1 LGERH
6 GDVSVADKTPPVR
19 WQRIGQ
25 TKVEAEHFADS
36 WKRASLSASKVAIIS
51 TADAFG
57 SGYNEFPFDAL
68 KIFRAS
74 FAAAGKVLVRA
85 AVLRQFR
92 SVMAGNRT
100 LGCLSIFLFIA
111 LCASLLVNFVL
122 MIATFQRLS
131 GIREPE
137 PIPRFREILLQ
148 RGARATTD
156 KIAVIAMR
164 GLISSSIPGNVS
176 DSMVDDLRAALQQA
190 RDDSRVKAIVLEVDS
205 PGGEVTASDE
215 IYSAVV
221 KTRARKPVVV
231 YMDSL
236 AASGGYYVSCGGKFL
251 MANETTITGSI
262 GVIIQT
268 LNYEQLFNKIG
279 LASVVFKSGKF
290 KDMLNGARPI
300 TPEERELVQN
310 FIMSTYDKF
319 LGIVAKERNL
329 PADLLRNSIAD
340 GRILSGKEALQNKL
354 IDGLGELDDAFA
366 KAKQLA
372 NAPEAKVV
380 KYGPPF
386 SLARFLRVFGGS
398 ESKIELQLPKQL
410 VPQLESGR
418 AYFLPSYY
426 AP

>member
-1 LGERH
+1 LG
-6 GDVSVADKTPPVR
+6 S
-19 WQRIGQ
+19 
-25 TKVEAEHFADS
+25 
-36 WKRASLSASKVAIIS
+36 
-51 TADAFG
+51 
-57 SGYNEFPFDAL
+57 N
-68 KIFRAS
+68 

-92 SVMAGNRT
+92 FGMTPDRRLS
-100 LGCLSIFLFIA
+100 CLSIFLFVA
-111 LCASLLVNFVL
+111 LCASLFVNFVL
-122 MIATFQRLS
+122 IIAAFQRVS
-131 GIREPE
+131 GIREAE

-148 RGARATTD
+148 RGARVTTD
-156 KIAVIAMR
+156 KIAVITMR
-164 GLISSSIPGNVS
+164 GLISTSIPGNVS

-190 RDDSRVKAIVLEVDS
+190 RDDSRVKAIVLEIDS

-268 LNYEQLFNKIG
+268 LNYEQLFNKVG

-329 PADLLRNSIAD
+329 PAELLRNTIAD

-366 KAKQLA
+366 KAKQLG

-386 SLARFLRVFGGS
+386 SLARFLRIFGES
-398 ESKIELQLPKQL
+398 DSKIELQLPKQL